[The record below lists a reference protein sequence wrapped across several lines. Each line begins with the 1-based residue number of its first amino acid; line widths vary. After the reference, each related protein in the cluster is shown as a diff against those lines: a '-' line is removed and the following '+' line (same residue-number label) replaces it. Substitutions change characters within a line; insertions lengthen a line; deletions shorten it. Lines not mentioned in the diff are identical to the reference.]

1 MALATLSNFNIIK
14 YYQDHKFFII
24 SILDAVKA
32 QNWDYEISKP
42 CCCNLGKDLKSH
54 EGKLFTQHPAWHKAH
69 ALHNELHRV
78 MESYFLA
85 AKSNALEKE
94 LKIIR
99 DHADSVS
106 YQLMQQF
113 EAVIEAF
120 GAEKIYLKQL
130 NDYRSSNQKVT

>member
-1 MALATLSNFNIIK
+1 MALVTLSNFNIIK

-24 SILDAVKA
+24 SVLDAVKA
-32 QNWDYEISKP
+32 QKWDYEISKP

-85 AKSNALEKE
+85 AKSNAPEKE

-106 YQLMQQF
+106 YQLCNN
-113 EAVIEAF
+113 
-120 GAEKIYLKQL
+120 LKRL
-130 NDYRSSNQKVT
+130 LKRLVQKKFT